1 MNRFNIVV
9 LTSGKSRGSN
19 LLAIANYI
27 KKKRLPI
34 SIQAVIVTSK
44 KAPVIERCNLL
55 DIPVEFISCKDMDQY
70 QEQLSDFVKTKK
82 IHLIV
87 LAGFMKLLRED
98 FIANIKIPI
107 INIHPALLPK
117 YGGKGMYGMNVHKE
131 VYENQEHFSGIT
143 IHKVNAHY
151 DQGQIIFQQRIR
163 VHRSKSPEI
172 IARKVLK
179 QEHKYYGRVI
189 YRFLKEYYE

>member
-1 MNRFNIVV
+1 
-9 LTSGKSRGSN
+9 
-19 LLAIANYI
+19 
-27 KKKRLPI
+27 
-34 SIQAVIVTSK
+34 
-44 KAPVIERCNLL
+44 
-55 DIPVEFISCKDMDQY
+55 MDQY